1 MSKLLI
7 KFPTRSRPEKF
18 KKVLQ
23 KHIDYLSEKHDVR
36 FVITMDEDDDTMNT
50 DEMREWLDNLDVDL
64 KYNYGQS
71 KNKIE
76 ACNADMEGESADV
89 MLLTSDDMI
98 PCLEGYDDIIFQGFE
113 HVFPDFDGAI
123 KFHDGLRPVEDLLM
137 TLPVIGGKLY
147 EAIGSFY
154 HPEYESIYAD
164 NDMTAICAQLNKLS
178 VASICI
184 IRHEWVPGNHPDAD
198 ELHQLQESPELYA
211 KDKAIYD
218 KRTESGFGLEKI
230 RKALEGQTV

>member
-50 DEMREWLDNLDVDL
+50 DEMRKWLDDLDVDL

-98 PCLEGYDDIIFQGFE
+98 PCLEGYDDIMI
-113 HVFPDFDGAI
+113 P
-123 KFHDGLRPVEDLLM
+123 EDVYL
-137 TLPVIGGKLY
+137 
-147 EAIGSFY
+147 
-154 HPEYESIYAD
+154 
-164 NDMTAICAQLNKLS
+164 AIC
-178 VASICI
+178 
-184 IRHEWVPGNHPDAD
+184 D
-198 ELHQLQESPELYA
+198 ELKCDSIEFMG
-211 KDKAIYD
+211 I
-218 KRTESGFGLEKI
+218 T
-230 RKALEGQTV
+230 